1 MPCLKGK
8 RGNKRVYIYIYM
20 EREGGEE
27 ERKVVLPSATLFE

>member
-8 RGNKRVYIYIYM
+8 RGNKRVYIYM

-27 ERKVVLPSATLFE
+27 ERKVVLPNATLFE